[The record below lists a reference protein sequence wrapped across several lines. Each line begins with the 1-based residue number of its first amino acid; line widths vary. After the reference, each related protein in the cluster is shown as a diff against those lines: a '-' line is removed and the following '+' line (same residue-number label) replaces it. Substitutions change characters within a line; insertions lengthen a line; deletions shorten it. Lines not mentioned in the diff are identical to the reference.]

1 MRENQGRVQALKA
14 LQTEIGRALR
24 ARTGWQRKEAA
35 LSHVLR
41 EAEEA
46 RQALPAAQE
55 AAGEIQRRLDGGD
68 YAPEAH
74 RERAEV
80 EQELAELGYDADA
93 HRTVQGWLEAGKE
106 SEVRLRTLHE
116 ARSGLETVRLAMSQ
130 LEQSRTQAE
139 ARVQAGQEQVDALRR
154 VAGRLPALRRQ
165 AMEAQSTLEGA
176 HDREQQANMR
186 LGAARNKLDYCE
198 DLRGQRVKREEEEKA
213 LREEQGI
220 YQELQRAFGKNGVQ
234 AMLIE
239 QAIPEIEEEANRLL
253 ARMTRGAMQVRFE
266 TQRDTKAGATVETLD
281 IHISD
286 TLGTRAYETYSG
298 GERYRINFAI
308 RIALSK
314 LLARRAGAQL
324 RMLVIDEGFGT
335 QDAEGRDA
343 LIGALNSVR
352 DDFDCIL
359 AITHI
364 EELKDAFNVRIE
376 VEKTPEGSEIT
387 IV

>member
-1 MRENQGRVQALKA
+1 
-14 LQTEIGRALR
+14 
-24 ARTGWQRKEAA
+24 
-35 LSHVLR
+35 VLR
-41 EAEEA
+41 EAEAAQEE
-46 RQALPAAQE
+46 LPAAQE
-55 AAGEIQRRLDGGD
+55 AVDEIQRRLDGKEF
-68 YAPEAH
+68 APEAH
-74 RERAEV
+74 QAVAEV
-80 EQELAELGYDADA
+80 EQQLAELGYDADA
-93 HRTVQGWLEAGKE
+93 HRQVQAELEANKE
-106 SEVRLRTLHE
+106 SEARLRTLHE
-116 ARSGLETVRLAMSQ
+116 ARSGLETVRLAVSQ
-130 LEQSRTQAE
+130 LEQSRAQAE
-139 ARVQAGQEQVDALRR
+139 ARLRADQEQVDALRQ
-154 VAGRLPALRRQ
+154 VADRLPALRQQ
-165 AMEAQSTLEGA
+165 AMEALRVLESA

-198 DLRGQRVKREEEEKA
+198 DLRGQRVAREEEERA
-213 LREEQGI
+213 QREEQGL

-266 TQRDTKAGATVETLD
+266 TQRDTKSGSTVETLD
-281 IHISD
+281 LHISD
-286 TLGTRAYETYSG
+286 ALGTRAYETYSG

-335 QDAEGRDA
+335 QDAEGRDG
-343 LIGALNSVR
+343 LIDALNAVR
-352 DDFDCIL
+352 DDFSCIL

-364 EELKDAFNVRIE
+364 EELKNAFNVRIE
-376 VEKTPEGSEIT
+376 VEKTAEGSEIT